1 MTHFH
6 DPERP
11 YSRAEVLSDAAVH
24 LGALGAALA
33 AVPVLI
39 TLGAVWQ
46 LGAGPVTGL
55 AVYGGSLIVMLLCS
69 YLYNHVR
76 CSDCVMRLR
85 TLDQSA
91 IFVKIAGTYTPFAL
105 ISGTGFGLLTAI
117 WSGAALGVVLAALRG
132 RGSVLP
138 CALLCL
144 GLGWAIVV
152 GGQTLLAT
160 LSMPVIVLM
169 AVGGVL
175 YSVGVP
181 FLLAKR
187 MPYHN
192 TIWHGFV
199 VVASVLYFIA
209 IFVHMVQTAAPVT

>member
-1 MTHFH
+1 MTHYH
-6 DPERP
+6 DPERA
-11 YSRAEVLSDAAVH
+11 YSRAEVISDAAVH

-33 AVPVLI
+33 AVPVMIAL
-39 TLGAVWQ
+39 AAAWQ
-46 LGAGPVTGL
+46 LGAGPITGL
-55 AVYGGSLIVMLLCS
+55 TVYGGSLIVMLFCS
-69 YLYNHVR
+69 FLYNHVR
-76 CSDCVMRLR
+76 CSDCMMRLR
-85 TLDQSA
+85 ALDQSA

-117 WSGAALGVVLAALRG
+117 WSGAAFGVVLAALRG

-138 CALLCL
+138 CAILCL
-144 GLGWAIVV
+144 ALGWAIVV
-152 GGQTLLAT
+152 GGQNLLAT
-160 LSMPVIVLM
+160 MSLPVVALM
-169 AVGGVL
+169 LAGGVL

-187 MPYHN
+187 LRYHN

-209 IFVHMVQTAAPVT
+209 IFVHMAQSTLPGV